1 MISEHDWT
9 QAQARL
15 RRQQQAALFA
25 FAPDVVREQLES
37 GPELANAALT
47 LLTGAFVDGRSST
60 DGQPLDPLLEG
71 ASMILAAA
79 GGHEQAILDLAFRV
93 SSPVIYRNLAPL
105 LRIVIADDAQFERAV
120 IDALASDD
128 DQIAARAIAI
138 QYSAWGFPDRFT
150 LSASGRD
157 SIAERIA
164 RLRESNSPIVA
175 AALAG
180 YVEPPVR

>member
-9 QAQARL
+9 QALALL

-47 LLTGAFVDGRSST
+47 LLSGAFVDGRSST

-71 ASMILAAA
+71 AAMIMAAA
-79 GGHEQAILDLAFRV
+79 GGHELAILDVAFRIA
-93 SSPVIYRNLAPL
+93 SFANYRVLVPL
-105 LRIVIADDAQFERAV
+105 LRIVITDDARFERAV

-128 DQIAARAIAI
+128 DQVAARAVAI

-157 SIAERIA
+157 AVAERIA
-164 RLRESNSPIVA
+164 RLRERNSPILD